1 MGKIVMGNDIKT
13 RKAVKVIGRLS
24 NYTSFGKRTAK
35 RLTNQLDKPITQMVH
50 TTDSALDLFSE
61 GVKAV
66 GFDSLPLVETTS
78 EGALGSS
85 ASALGSSASALGSV
99 DTRKKTLRRLAEDT
113 LKEILESSSSPAA
126 TRASAART
134 LLELTGAIGRSKTD
148 DISASDIPDFENMTA
163 EDIDRELIMLRR
175 KLGEV

>member
-1 MGKIVMGNDIKT
+1 
-13 RKAVKVIGRLS
+13 
-24 NYTSFGKRTAK
+24 
-35 RLTNQLDKPITQMVH
+35 
-50 TTDSALDLFSE
+50 
-61 GVKAV
+61 
-66 GFDSLPLVETTS
+66 
-78 EGALGSS
+78 
-85 ASALGSSASALGSV
+85 
-99 DTRKKTLRRLAEDT
+99 LRRLAEDT

-163 EDIDRELIMLRR
+163 EDIDRELTMLRR

>member
-1 MGKIVMGNDIKT
+1 MGNDIKT

-78 EGALGSS
+78 EG
-85 ASALGSSASALGSV
+85 ALGSSASALGSV